1 MYGVGFLK
9 TNLGKIRFIYFE
21 NFSIQCG
28 KKNIKSAGFYRI
40 GRVRSIFLFW
50 PDHAVL
56 LISNKLNFKKSS

>member
-28 KKNIKSAGFYRI
+28 KKTLSPQDFI
-40 GRVRSIFLFW
+40 GSVALEET
-50 PDHAVL
+50 
-56 LISNKLNFKKSS
+56 